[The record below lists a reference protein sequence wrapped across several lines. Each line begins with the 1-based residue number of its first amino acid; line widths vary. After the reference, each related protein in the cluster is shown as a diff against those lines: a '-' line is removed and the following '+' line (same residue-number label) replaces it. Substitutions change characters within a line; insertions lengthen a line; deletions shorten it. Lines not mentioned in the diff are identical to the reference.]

1 MDIDIYL
8 LLTILIAF
16 VVDYLMSRTVSQ
28 MFYLWLVDLI
38 FALVNPLWLTGCQ
51 TSRISQAVQIPH

>member
-8 LLTILIAF
+8 LLTILIVF

-28 MFYLWLVDLI
+28 MFYLWFVDLI
-38 FALVNPLWLTGCQ
+38 FALVNLLWLTGCEI
-51 TSRISQAVQIPH
+51 SRISQSVQIPH